1 MKSFEVLREKY
12 PLFRYNAYHME
23 ESEQEWCFWYDFEI
37 VGLDTFHPK
46 WSIDK
51 TKIKHLNVHD
61 EVVQKLIFSIGMVE
75 LSSYWK
81 LTCSPCVEIYAAA
94 LNDEQIAW
102 WKKQYYLGLGE
113 FFYTNGIHVEMD
125 AFMHIKTPGNS
136 FSNIKG
142 NRELHGC
149 LIPIGG
155 GKDSAVTLEL
165 MKQSDEKLKCY
176 IINGRGATKD
186 TVETAGMAENDVICV
201 KRTLD
206 AHMLELNKQGYLNG
220 HTPFSAL
227 VAFSST
233 LFAYL
238 NDLQYVVLS
247 NEDSAN
253 ESTVAGTQINH
264 QYSKSFQFEKDFRDY
279 EQLYIGS
286 NVLYFSLLRGWSE
299 YQIAQCFAQYPQ
311 YFPIFRSCNVGSKQ
325 DVWCGNCPKCLFVFL
340 ILCPFIELDEEIRIF
355 QKNLLEKELLIDTL
369 EKLVGY
375 QSEKPFECVGSRE
388 EINIAICEKIQ
399 RMEKKHE
406 SLPLLFRHYQTL
418 PQYRQYYKKNNPYTH
433 YFNEE
438 NLIPKQFLK
447 LVKEGMK
454 NAAHH

>member
-1 MKSFEVLREKY
+1 M
-12 PLFRYNAYHME
+12 
-23 ESEQEWCFWYDFEI
+23 
-37 VGLDTFHPK
+37 
-46 WSIDK
+46 
-51 TKIKHLNVHD
+51 
-61 EVVQKLIFSIGMVE
+61 
-75 LSSYWK
+75 
-81 LTCSPCVEIYAAA
+81 EIYAAA

-149 LIPIGG
+149 LIPVGG

-286 NVLYFSLLRGWSE
+286 NVLYF
-299 YQIAQCFAQYPQ
+299 
-311 YFPIFRSCNVGSKQ
+311 
-325 DVWCGNCPKCLFVFL
+325 
-340 ILCPFIELDEEIRIF
+340 
-355 QKNLLEKELLIDTL
+355 
-369 EKLVGY
+369 
-375 QSEKPFECVGSRE
+375 
-388 EINIAICEKIQ
+388 
-399 RMEKKHE
+399 
-406 SLPLLFRHYQTL
+406 
-418 PQYRQYYKKNNPYTH
+418 
-433 YFNEE
+433 
-438 NLIPKQFLK
+438 
-447 LVKEGMK
+447 
-454 NAAHH
+454 